1 MKKTL
6 ALILVV
12 CLLCIMA
19 VGTTLT
25 YFTDTDFDKNTMT
38 VGKVEIIQNET
49 DRTGAALDADSL
61 KLYPVTGAPAT
72 DGLVPVAN
80 NGVDKFV
87 NVVLADNSEDAYV
100 RTIFAFERKNDGVSP
115 VGTELKLV
123 TGTEIKMTD
132 ITIAKDGVS
141 YVIGVCTYD
150 APLTQ
155 TNKTSAYS
163 LKQVYLDRSVDNTFF
178 DAVGN
183 SYDILVLSQAVQTQG
198 FAAADGKSAAQV
210 ALDTAFGEI
219 TEANAAEIAS
229 WFNN

>member
-1 MKKTL
+1 MKKVL
-6 ALILVV
+6 AIILAMS
-12 CLLCIMA
+12 LLCIMA

-25 YFTDTDFDKNTMT
+25 YFTDTDFDKNTMA
-38 VGKVEIIQNET
+38 VGKVEIVQHEKDRVGNVINSNE
-49 DRTGAALDADSL
+49 L
-61 KLYPVTGAPAT
+61 KLYPVTANPDPDT
-72 DGLVPVAN
+72 KLVPVAN

-87 NVVLADNSEDAYV
+87 NVVLANNSEDAYV
-100 RTIFAFERKNDGVSP
+100 RTIFAFERKNDGASP

-132 ITIAKDGVS
+132 ITITKDGVS

-198 FAAADGKSAAQV
+198 FTAEGSKTVAQT
-210 ALDTAFGEI
+210 ALDKAFGEI
-219 TEANAAEIAS
+219 NADNAAK
-229 WFNN
+229 WFD